1 MGHELEQKIRLR
13 AYDIWEREGCS
24 GRAED
29 HWLQAERELAAT
41 GTDQPTAS
49 ADQAQ
54 EPASTNQ
61 AEAVAESDPAPLAKR
76 EGKNGE
82 RTTSRQRAYK

>member
-1 MGHELEQKIRLR
+1 MDQELEQKIRSR
-13 AYDIWEREGCS
+13 AYQIWEREGRS

-54 EPASTNQ
+54 EPASTKQ
-61 AEAVAESDPAPLAKR
+61 GEAVAESGPAARAKL
-76 EGKNGE
+76 EGENGE
-82 RTTSRQRAYK
+82 RSTSR

>member
-1 MGHELEQKIRLR
+1 MDQELEQKIRSR
-13 AYDIWEREGCS
+13 AYQIWEREGRS

-41 GTDQPTAS
+41 GADQTTAS

-54 EPASTNQ
+54 EPASTKQ
-61 AEAVAESDPAPLAKR
+61 GEAVAESGPAARAKL
-76 EGKNGE
+76 EGENGE
-82 RTTSRQRAYK
+82 RSTSR